1 MMFQQFALTLLLVL
15 FIIVITVPPIVFL
28 VLFVLDKKQ
37 TQHSVLRN
45 FPYSEQFHNC
55 FVKDFPLILNHIFL
69 IKLNFLTTSFIKS
82 NPTE

>member
-28 VLFVLDKKQ
+28 VLYIINKKQ

-55 FVKDFPLILNHIFL
+55 FVKDFPLILNHIFYNK
-69 IKLNFLTTSFIKS
+69 IKIFDYIFY
-82 NPTE
+82 

>member
-28 VLFVLDKKQ
+28 VLYIINKKQ

-55 FVKDFPLILNHIFL
+55 FVKDFPLILNHIFYNK
-69 IKLNFLTTSFIKS
+69 IKFFDYIFY
-82 NPTE
+82 